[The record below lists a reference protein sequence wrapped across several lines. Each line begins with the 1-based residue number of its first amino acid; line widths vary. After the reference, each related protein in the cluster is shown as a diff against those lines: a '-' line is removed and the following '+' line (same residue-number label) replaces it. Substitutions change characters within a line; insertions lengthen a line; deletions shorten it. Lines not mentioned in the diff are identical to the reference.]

1 VTPEALRVAMTPGCG
16 HMDGMQQQ
24 QQQPHHFLPLRPPL
38 CLLCHPFFSRRAR
51 STQKKQGSSLCRQ
64 PVTFIFGRF
73 FLLGTSVFVSEQ
85 KIISRAEAHGMCF

>member
-1 VTPEALRVAMTPGCG
+1 MWPYGWDAAAAAPLPSSPTTPLPAL
-16 HMDGMQQQ
+16 
-24 QQQPHHFLPLRPPL
+24 PPL
-38 CLLCHPFFSRRAR
+38 FLAPRTVR
-51 STQKKQGSSLCRQ
+51 QKKQGSSLCRQ